1 MNSKEQ
7 FFDIK
12 FAEDI
17 ENYISQINE
26 KLNKLINFLLDLNVK
41 INNEDFLQKFSNF
54 NQNIKND
61 FSNGLDYLKVKK
73 SCFEDAKN
81 KFNHYSETIS
91 KIYKNDYIKSIIE
104 YKQEIE
110 NLIYNFNS
118 ESEHQN
124 LNSFSSDN
132 NKSTNESDGDRNE
145 ERDSVNV
152 IDGYQTFIKD
162 NNNNNNNDDISKNTE
177 INFNCSVCP
186 NENPKKAKIFCDK
199 CSQLFCDSCY
209 EAIIKWDYNQCKHNI
224 QNIAKMEERNKKGK
238 KSFFNSLNIFF
249 KRIIL
254 KSNYL
259 LNNQNQ
265 KIKFINNGDANS
277 LKINFI
283 KKNLFEYPIIKD
295 INDLKEINFLKSIND
310 ILVNNLEINNIDINS
325 YKISEMNE
333 DLVIILKNI
342 FMDEKSEKINL
353 DLGIKDLVIEEEV
366 KDDFNGSDEDIDIT
380 DEKNIIKPKK
390 NESK

>member
-1 MNSKEQ
+1 MNNKEQ
-7 FFDIK
+7 FLDIK

-26 KLNKLINFLLDLNVK
+26 EFTQLINFLFDLKVT
-41 INNEDFLQKFSNF
+41 INNEEFLQNFSKFKE
-54 NQNIKND
+54 NIKSD
-61 FSNGLDYLKVKK
+61 FSNGLNYTKVKK
-73 SCFEDAKN
+73 SCFEDANN
-81 KFNHYSETIS
+81 KFKNYSETIS

-104 YKQEIE
+104 HKQEIE

-118 ESEHQN
+118 ESDHQN

-132 NKSTNESDGDRNE
+132 NKSTNKESDEDKDE
-145 ERDSVNV
+145 ERNSENI
-152 IDGYQTFIKD
+152 IDGFQTFIID
-162 NNNNNNNDDISKNTE
+162 NNNNNNDDISKNTE

-186 NENPKKAKIFCDK
+186 IENPKKAIIFCEK
-199 CSQLFCDSCY
+199 CNQLFCDSCY
-209 EAIIKWDYNQCKHNI
+209 EAIKKYDINQCKHNI

-238 KSFFNSLNIFF
+238 KSFLNSLNIFF

-277 LKINFI
+277 SKINFI

-295 INDLKEINFLKSIND
+295 INDLTEINFLKCIND
-310 ILVNNLEINNIDINS
+310 ILINNLEINNIDINS
-325 YKISEMNE
+325 YNIYEMNE

-353 DLGIKDLVIEEEV
+353 DLGIKDLVREEED
-366 KDDFNGSDEDIDIT
+366 KDDFNGSDEEIDII

-390 NESK
+390 